1 MTWFHWLVVA
11 LWIIEIAAHIA
22 TIDEP
27 RKPRDKGGAIAVLLL
42 NGLLIWGMVHFT

>member
-11 LWIIEIAAHIA
+11 LWTMSIAAHIA
-22 TIDEP
+22 LIGTP
-27 RKPRDKGGAIAVLLL
+27 RGPYTKELALGTLIT